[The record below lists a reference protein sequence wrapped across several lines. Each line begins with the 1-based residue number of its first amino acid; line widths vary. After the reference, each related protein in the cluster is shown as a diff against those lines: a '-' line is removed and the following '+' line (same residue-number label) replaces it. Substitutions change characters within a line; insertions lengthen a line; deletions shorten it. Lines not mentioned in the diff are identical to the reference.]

1 MGESGDLSKTPAQLN
16 NFGSSRRVARQS
28 EFLDKDVAAS
38 WRANHTV
45 SIRSN
50 LIQIKSNNIEDDYT
64 FNRSKE
70 LGRGG
75 VGFVVVGEANK
86 TNDYYAIKI
95 CDKSS
100 SSQARLSREVL
111 LLKDV
116 DHVNIIRLF
125 SVYDAPDYMY
135 FVMELC
141 TGGHLGNVL
150 KSRGH
155 FSEKEAKNFF
165 RQLMSAISHIHSRGI
180 AHRDVKLQNVLVSH
194 DGSLDPQLKLIDF
207 GYGSRYI
214 GALPMHSRVGTPYTL
229 APEVIRES
237 YDQRCD
243 VWSAAVV
250 LFIMLSGR
258 RPFEALD
265 CVGSVTE
272 AGKAALTTNVL
283 GGRYSFHGPAWQ
295 TVSDEAKQFVSALFT
310 QPYTERMEAFEA
322 LDDPWLRTDSRK
334 MSAALASNS
343 DSNNIVANMFNNFLC
358 PSTPSLRRTGNVAL
372 AFGLQPEDASKMQR
386 VFQTGTKRVSPS
398 LSQTTFYSNSLSL
411 PLPQSTPTALA
422 AWMLQSLS

>member
-1 MGESGDLSKTPAQLN
+1 MSVSSK
-16 NFGSSRRVARQS
+16 FRVAKESQ
-28 EFLDKDVAAS
+28 FLDKNVAAS

-50 LIQIKSNNIEDDYT
+50 MIQTRANNIEDDFT
-64 FNRSKE
+64 FDREKE

-75 VGFVVVGEANK
+75 VGFVVVGENNK
-86 TNDYYAIKI
+86 SHDYYAIKI

-125 SVYDAPDYMY
+125 SVYDAPAYMY

-141 TGGHLGNVL
+141 TGGHLGNAL
-150 KSRGH
+150 RSQAHGR
-155 FSEKEAKNFF
+155 FSERQCKTFC
-165 RQLMSAISHIHSRGI
+165 RQLMSAISHVHSRGI
-180 AHRDVKLQNVLVSH
+180 AHRDIKLQNILLDSF
-194 DGSLDPQLKLIDF
+194 DGVDPQIKLIDF
-207 GYGSRYI
+207 GYGSRFI
-214 GALPMHSRVGTPYTL
+214 GALPMRSRIGTPYTL

-250 LFIMLSGR
+250 LFVMLSGK

-265 CVGSVTE
+265 CRGAVTE

-283 GGRYSFHGPAWQ
+283 AGRYTMNGPAWEQ
-295 TVSDEAKQFVSALFT
+295 VSQEAKQFVCALLT
-310 QPYTERMEAFEA
+310 QPYTERMEASEA
-322 LDDPWLRTDSRK
+322 LNDPWLRPDSTK
-334 MSAALASNS
+334 LSASLAANS
-343 DSNNIVANMFNNFLC
+343 ISNNIVANMMSNLDW
-358 PSTPSLRRTGNVAL
+358 STPSLRRTGNVAL
-372 AFGLQPEDASKMQR
+372 AFGLQPEMAGRMQR
-386 VFQTGTKRVSPS
+386 VFQTGGGR
-398 LSQTTFYSNSLSL
+398 
-411 PLPQSTPTALA
+411 
-422 AWMLQSLS
+422 

>member
-1 MGESGDLSKTPAQLN
+1 MGCSASRSVGVDAASAGDLSKTPALSN
-16 NFGSSRRVARQS
+16 HGESSRSRRVAKESQ
-28 EFLDKDVAAS
+28 FLDKNVAAS

-50 LIQIKSNNIEDDYT
+50 LIQTKSNSIEDDYT

-75 VGFVVVGEANK
+75 VGFVVVGEAK
-86 TNDYYAIKI
+86 KQNDLYAIKI
-95 CDKSS
+95 CDKTS

-141 TGGHLGNVL
+141 TGGHLGNVI
-150 KSRGH
+150 KARDRGH
-155 FSEKEAKNFF
+155 FSEKEAKNFC
-165 RQLMSAISHIHSRGI
+165 RQLMSAISHVHSRGI
-180 AHRDVKLQNVLVSH
+180 AHRDVKLQNILLDAH
-194 DGSLDPQLKLIDF
+194 DGADPQLKLIDF
-207 GYGSRYI
+207 GYGSRFI

-250 LFIMLSGR
+250 LFIMLSGK

-265 CVGSVTE
+265 CVGAVTE

-283 GGRYSFHGPAWQ
+283 GGRYSFHGPVWQ
-295 TVSDEAKQFVSALFT
+295 TVSSEAKQFVTALFT
-310 QPYTERMEAFEA
+310 QPYTERMEASDA
-322 LDDPWLRTDSRK
+322 LNDPWLRTDTK
-334 MSAALASNS
+334 MSAALAANS
-343 DSNNIVANMFNNFLC
+343 VSNNIVANMMTNLDS
-358 PSTPSLRRTGNVAL
+358 STPALRRTGNVAL

-386 VFQTGTKRVSPS
+386 VFQTGAS
-398 LSQTTFYSNSLSL
+398 F
-411 PLPQSTPTALA
+411 
-422 AWMLQSLS
+422 